1 MQSSQELE
9 LKIKDLILAL
19 MAVLHENGIREVHM
33 GGMMRLLGVDEEVAK
48 DYDHERIQL
57 GNAFPEVVR
66 EFEAQQL
73 PPAGRH
79 GQARRWAPR
88 GFPGR

>member
-19 MAVLHENGIREVHM
+19 MAVLHENGIHEVHM

-48 DYDHERIQL
+48 DYDHERIP
-57 GNAFPEVVR
+57 FSEVVR
-66 EFEAQQL
+66 EFEAQQP
-73 PPAGRH
+73 PPAGTVLH
-79 GQARRWAPR
+79 
-88 GFPGR
+88 

>member
-19 MAVLHENGIREVHM
+19 MAVLHENGIHEVHM

-66 EFEAQQL
+66 EFEAQQP
-73 PPAGRH
+73 PPAGTVLH
-79 GQARRWAPR
+79 
-88 GFPGR
+88 